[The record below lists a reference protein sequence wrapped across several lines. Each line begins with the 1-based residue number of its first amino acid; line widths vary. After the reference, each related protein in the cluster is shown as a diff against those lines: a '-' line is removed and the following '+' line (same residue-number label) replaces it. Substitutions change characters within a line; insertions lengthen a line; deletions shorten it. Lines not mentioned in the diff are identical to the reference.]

1 MGEMGGSQS
10 LPELAQEQSI
20 HVVVIGGG
28 YGGTTCALA
37 LKKHGIPYTLV
48 EPKEYFH
55 HNVGALRAAVDKGFI
70 PRTAIPLKD
79 SFQDQFVQEKVT
91 DINFEG
97 RTLTLESGKSLE
109 YSHLVI
115 ATGSSG
121 PFPGRTETRT
131 IQDLADA
138 YETIGNEI
146 EKAESV
152 VLIGGGAVGVEL
164 AGEIR
169 SKYKFKKITL
179 IHSGEQ
185 LFNSARGAAMDDRTR
200 DAALAMLKAMDVD
213 VVLGERV
220 SNLEGLTLYRN
231 MSQTVKTD
239 QEKVVNADLILS
251 CTGLKADLSL
261 KSNYPEGTLDNENR
275 LKVNAQTM
283 EVEGLSNVFGIGDCA
298 NVPQEKMAAHAGD
311 QGELVVKNLIAS
323 LKGSSLSEYKPRFEG
338 MFVTVGPGGGVALFN
353 GWHIPSFLVG
363 LAKSKDLFTKRYWTM
378 FGQREP
384 V

>member
-1 MGEMGGSQS
+1 MTGEMGGSQS

-37 LKKHGIPYTLV
+37 LKKH
-48 EPKEYFH
+48 
-55 HNVGALRAAVDKGFI
+55 GFI

-239 QEKVVNADLILS
+239 QHPVR
-251 CTGLKADLSL
+251 LKLVSHRLA
-261 KSNYPEGTLDNENR
+261 EGTLDNENR